1 MSGVPSKAFIA
12 VAAVVAIGI
21 GSFFAL
27 RRTPACEGDGKFMST
42 QSECQAWGVAADL
55 CKTAIG
61 KAREVAVRAAPR
73 SDNMF
78 ACETSFT
85 DCFEAPGG
93 GFYPRPSFCLRAADQ
108 GGTPSEIRYLR
119 YESDRMNRKKTR
131 EVRIDEK

>member
-1 MSGVPSKAFIA
+1 MSRVPSKAFIA

-27 RRTPACEGDGKFMST
+27 RRTPACEGEGKFMST
-42 QSECQAWGVAADL
+42 ETECKAWGVGADV
-55 CKTAIG
+55 CKTAVA
-61 KAREVAVRAAPR
+61 KAREAAARAAPR
-73 SDNMF
+73 SENMF

-93 GFYPRPSFCLRAADQ
+93 GFYPRPSFCLRPDAGAA
-108 GGTPSEIRYLR
+108 PSEIRYLR